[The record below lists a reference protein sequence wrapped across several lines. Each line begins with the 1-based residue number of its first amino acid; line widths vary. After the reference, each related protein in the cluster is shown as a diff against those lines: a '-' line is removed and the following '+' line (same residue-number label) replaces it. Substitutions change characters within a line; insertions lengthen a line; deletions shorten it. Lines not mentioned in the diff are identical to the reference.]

1 MLNQHWRQPWV
12 ALIPLLAIIL
22 WGGWLRLAYLGEP
35 SFWIDEAFSLEVA
48 QQWLQGIATIG
59 DWRAWLHRALLA
71 GNIALFGEAEWLVR
85 LPSVLAGIMLIGAVT
100 SWMWWRLGRF
110 PALFSALVLST
121 NYWQIAWSRQ
131 AREYIFLSL
140 AVFVSLWTIDY
151 LARKKSSTL
160 KFITTTFALTIVAMS
175 FHLFGLI
182 VLLAGALRLA
192 LDEHYLK
199 NIKQRSLGVFFISVA
214 AGASIVLLRSYL
226 GNETSRFDLYG
237 SFLWREYWSIL
248 LLIAPALLTL
258 KNPHTRLLIVW
269 LALVF
274 VTGFL
279 VIVLT
284 VPLINFRYLFFLT
297 PALVV
302 IAATPLRTL
311 TKPLAALYFV
321 FSVAWLAYHDQLV
334 VTPQPEYTLEQQST
348 GAGHRF
354 YTPQPDFRLA
364 YEYIDSRLGKVDL
377 VTPYPAVSRRYR
389 DIDDTMA
396 INANIQY
403 PYVSRHDRGATEF
416 YTGLYFASA
425 GALFQLMEQVDELY
439 ILVDI
444 MAQQRMDP
452 QIRLLLNQFGQPIES
467 WQKPPYSS
475 LYLYRLERPKKA
487 QHR

>member
-12 ALIPLLAIIL
+12 ALLPLLAIVL

-48 QQWLQGIATIG
+48 QQWLQGVTTVG
-59 DWRAWLHRALLA
+59 DWRAWLHRVLLA

-85 LPSVLAGIMLIGAVT
+85 LPSVLAGIMLVGAVAA
-100 SWMWWRLGRF
+100 WMWWRLGRF
-110 PALFSALVLST
+110 PGLFSALVLST
-121 NYWQIAWSRQ
+121 SYWQIAWSRQ

-140 AVFVSLWTIDY
+140 AVFVALWIIDD
-151 LARKKSSTL
+151 LARNKSSTL
-160 KFITTTFALTIVAMS
+160 KVISITFILALVATS

-192 LDEHYLK
+192 LDEHYFGSA
-199 NIKQRSLGVFFISVA
+199 KQRCLGVLLILLAS
-214 AGASIVLLRSYL
+214 GASILLIRSYL
-226 GNETSRFDLYG
+226 GNETPRFDLYG
-237 SFLWREYWSIL
+237 RFLWREYWPFL
-248 LLIAPALLTL
+248 LLTVPALLTL
-258 KNPHTRLLIVW
+258 KNPDTRLLIVW
-269 LALVF
+269 LALVL

-302 IAATPLRTL
+302 IAATPLSTL

-348 GAGHRF
+348 GAGHRY

-364 YEYIDSRLGKVDL
+364 YEYIDTRLGQVDL

-389 DIDDTMA
+389 NIDDTMA

-403 PYVSRHDRGATEF
+403 PYVSRNDRGATEF

-425 GALFQLMEQVDELY
+425 GALFQLMEQVGELY
-439 ILVDI
+439 ILVDT

-467 WQKPPYSS
+467 WQKPPYSN
-475 LYLYRLERPKKA
+475 LFLYRLERPK
-487 QHR
+487 